1 MTTTSHR
8 GSASSP
14 DPTTASAMRNVD
26 PASETLRD
34 MTESRRALELRRFF
48 SPSQYSKP
56 SDDLGFNE
64 SLNNDG
70 ALDAYVETVLWRLRG
85 KHAMV
90 SLVDR
95 GTQYFLAGSCR
106 NAAINDDD
114 DDVVQ
119 DSKWF
124 GCSTVPTPG
133 GLCENT
139 LALDD
144 ATEYPIFVV
153 PDLSKDER
161 FANLPVVNGSVAS
174 FKFYAGAPITTAR
187 GVNIGSLFL
196 FDDKPRDKL
205 SLDHRKCKAIS
216 SSFCIR
222 IDSNSVLHAQASNV
236 MKHLESKREA
246 AERRRVTLMS
256 RGLAMFLEKTSEVNE
271 VRNVDDEVDDSGNS
285 FLSDATGR
293 EPSSILDKIR
303 MTLDLA
309 AEILKGSLELNVGGV
324 VFLNHTESDYS
335 DNAYNDAY
343 IDNSTDLGKKV
354 QKIEDSYAKAPPS
367 TSFGGESLSQFAVRS
382 STDKHKPAKIL
393 SMSAAKIAAW
403 DPESTVL
410 DSKTLQTFIKTYPN
424 GNVWYMDEE
433 GYFTSL
439 EQNQCQEKG
448 NAPSSRKGSL
458 SLSDATKQAAEAA
471 MLGSIFRKA
480 KQIIFLPLYD
490 ASGDRW
496 YAGCFVWSLS
506 AVPVFSVENEISYLS
521 AFTNSVMVEINRLDA
536 ITANKVK
543 GDFISSISHEF
554 RSPLHGILASA
565 EFLRDS
571 PLDSSQTEL
580 ISTIQTCGNTLLHT
594 INHVL
599 DHSKI
604 NTFEKT
610 DDKGGSILLTQAAK
624 RYTLIEI
631 VGLLNGLVQKINL
644 ALLCEQTVNGMIA
657 ANEYRSPAK
666 DSTAVSD
673 HILDPYQPQTHLGR
687 RNPLAIILDIESR
700 KWYFKI
706 HAGAVSRIIMN
717 LFGNAQKYTDSGY
730 IMVRLTVQ
738 KSSETTDII
747 KTTNKTLHLCVR
759 DSGRGMTPEYM
770 QRKLYQPFAQGDSF
784 APGVGLG
791 LSIVWSIVNQLG
803 GKIQVRS
810 ELGKGTDIEVTLP
823 LEDAADNEDVDDQL
837 TSSNPVARSDDA
849 QNYIDTLCKRAP
861 DIHMR
866 IYRKPHESAKHDDA
880 FWECIERYC
889 SDWFGIQFNQ
899 GLSPEPDLIITDE
912 HDPSKHSCPRV
923 LYVHNAIVCDTYH
936 DRGEQISADISSPV
950 GPFKLARAIL
960 RLLDSK
966 GIFPNRADVGT
977 QTPLGST
984 EERLVLNGIKLTDY
998 GFPPLSISEVTE
1010 TPVALTDIDEMLEEL
1025 VPAPLT
1031 PRKTVSSF
1039 NGLPLVLPP
1048 NRRGNI
1054 EIQAPVTAPIVVP
1067 QYVKPALAV
1076 SEIPPT
1082 STSTGLRILAVDDNV
1097 VNLQLLKR
1105 YLQKRKQ
1112 DTISTA
1118 RNGLEAVEVFKLAM
1132 SDPEE
1137 RFRRFD
1143 VVFMDISMPEMDGF
1157 EATRVIRRLESDAGR
1172 SVAAE
1177 KSEGNGDSD
1186 RRAYIVALT
1195 GLGSRKD
1202 RDLAVESGLDDFM
1215 TKPVSFV
1222 KIGEVLRRIAG
1233 EKERRGSMGG

>member
-1 MTTTSHR
+1 MSFQ
-8 GSASSP
+8 A
-14 DPTTASAMRNVD
+14 
-26 PASETLRD
+26 
-34 MTESRRALELRRFF
+34 F
-48 SPSQYSKP
+48 S
-56 SDDLGFNE
+56 
-64 SLNNDG
+64 NNM
-70 ALDAYVETVLWRLRG
+70 LIYIYR
-85 KHAMV
+85 
-90 SLVDR
+90 
-95 GTQYFLAGSCR
+95 
-106 NAAINDDD
+106 
-114 DDVVQ
+114 
-119 DSKWF
+119 
-124 GCSTVPTPG
+124 
-133 GLCENT
+133 
-139 LALDD
+139 
-144 ATEYPIFVV
+144 
-153 PDLSKDER
+153 
-161 FANLPVVNGSVAS
+161 
-174 FKFYAGAPITTAR
+174 
-187 GVNIGSLFL
+187 
-196 FDDKPRDKL
+196 
-205 SLDHRKCKAIS
+205 
-216 SSFCIR
+216 
-222 IDSNSVLHAQASNV
+222 
-236 MKHLESKREA
+236 
-246 AERRRVTLMS
+246 
-256 RGLAMFLEKTSEVNE
+256 
-271 VRNVDDEVDDSGNS
+271 
-285 FLSDATGR
+285 
-293 EPSSILDKIR
+293 
-303 MTLDLA
+303 
-309 AEILKGSLELNVGGV
+309 SLELNVGGV
-324 VFLNHTESDYS
+324 VFLDPTESDYS

-343 IDNSTDLGKKV
+343 VDNSTDLGKKV
-354 QKIEDSYAKAPPS
+354 QKIEDSYATAPPS

-410 DSKTLQTFIKTYPN
+410 DSKTLQTFIKAYPN

-448 NAPSSRKGSL
+448 NEPSSRKGSL
-458 SLSDATKQAAEAA
+458 SPSDATKQAAEAA

-580 ISTIQTCGNTLLHT
+580 ISTIQTCGNTLLDT

-610 DDKGGSILLTQAAK
+610 DDKSESILLTQAAK
-624 RYTLIEI
+624 RHKLIEI

-687 RNPLAIILDIESR
+687 RNPLVIILDIESR

-747 KTTNKTLHLCVR
+747 KPTNKTLHLRIR

-791 LSIVWSIVNQLG
+791 LSIVMGSASNVRSWSIVNQLG

-823 LEDAADNEDVDDQL
+823 LEDAADNEDLGDQL

-849 QNYIDTLCKRAP
+849 QKYVDTLCERAP
-861 DIHMR
+861 DIQMR
-866 IYRKPHESAKHDDA
+866 ISRKPHESAKHDDA
-880 FWECIERYC
+880 LWECIERYC
-889 SDWFGIQFNQ
+889 SDWFGFQFNQ

-923 LYVHNAIVCDTYH
+923 LYVHNAIVCDTYK
-936 DRGEQISADISSPV
+936 DRGEQIAADISSPV
-950 GPFKLARAIL
+950 GPYKLARAIL
-960 RLLDSK
+960 ALLDSK
-966 GIFPNRADVGT
+966 RICPDRADAGT

-998 GFPPLSISEVTE
+998 GFPPFSISEVTE
-1010 TPVALTDIDEMLEEL
+1010 SPVALTDIDEMLEEL

-1048 NRRGNI
+1048 NRRGSI
-1054 EIQAPVTAPIVVP
+1054 EIQAQATAPIVAP
-1067 QYVKPALAV
+1067 QCMKPASAV
-1076 SEIPPT
+1076 PKIPST
-1082 STSTGLRILAVDDNV
+1082 STGTGLRILAVDDNV

-1112 DTISTA
+1112 DTVSTA

-1157 EATRVIRRLESDAGR
+1157 EATRVIRRLESEAGR
-1172 SVAAE
+1172 SVAVAVE
-1177 KSEGNGDSD
+1177 KHEGNGDGGRSVGAD
-1186 RRAYIVALT
+1186 ADRLGMDGGRRAYIVALT